1 MQELIHIKVENDKQ
15 LVSARDL
22 YKGLEIKTR
31 FSLWVNQNF
40 KSFEEKQDFMSVVT
54 TTDMPNGGTKR
65 IQDYVL
71 TIDMAKE
78 LCMMSKTS
86 KGKEV
91 RKYFIQVEKNWNNP
105 DMIMQRAL
113 NIASSRV
120 KLLENKNKELED
132 VNAKQ
137 AEKIAKDADDV
148 VFAKAIRYSHHA
160 ITIAELADIL
170 TQNGFVIGRNQL
182 FQLLRQAKYLSHQR
196 STWNLPMTDKVKRGY
211 FRITHR
217 LTRDNRPYSQ
227 VFVTPK
233 GQRHIINKALRG
245 KFDDIYQEVMVT
257 TFDV

>member
-86 KGKEV
+86 KGE
-91 RKYFIQVEKNWNNP
+91 R
-105 DMIMQRAL
+105 
-113 NIASSRV
+113 SS
-120 KLLENKNKELED
+120 
-132 VNAKQ
+132 
-137 AEKIAKDADDV
+137 
-148 VFAKAIRYSHHA
+148 
-160 ITIAELADIL
+160 
-170 TQNGFVIGRNQL
+170 
-182 FQLLRQAKYLSHQR
+182 
-196 STWNLPMTDKVKRGY
+196 
-211 FRITHR
+211 
-217 LTRDNRPYSQ
+217 
-227 VFVTPK
+227 
-233 GQRHIINKALRG
+233 
-245 KFDDIYQEVMVT
+245 
-257 TFDV
+257 